1 MVGLARAL
9 HAELTGAG
17 IAVYAV
23 CPGFVDSDITRGAAA
38 AIAARGKTTAEQ
50 ALARMAAQNRIG
62 RMHTP
67 AEVAAAVAAL
77 LRDRP
82 VGCVYDLD
90 RPVPGFVDGAD
101 PAP

>member
-1 MVGLARAL
+1 
-9 HAELTGAG
+9 
-17 IAVYAV
+17 
-23 CPGFVDSDITRGAAA
+23 
-38 AIAARGKTTAEQ
+38 
-50 ALARMAAQNRIG
+50 
-62 RMHTP
+62 MHTP